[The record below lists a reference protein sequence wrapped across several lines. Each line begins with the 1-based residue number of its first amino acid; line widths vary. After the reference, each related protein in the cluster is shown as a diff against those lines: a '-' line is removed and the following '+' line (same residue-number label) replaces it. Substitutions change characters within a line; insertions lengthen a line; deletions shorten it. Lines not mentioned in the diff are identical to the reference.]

1 MDAGTA
7 KRLTPPSINYV
18 AGGCSWTAGR
28 APAICLLF
36 PDGRGAEPKAP
47 EAPAGPIVQ
56 ESFGRAAPTR
66 TNTYLLKDRHDEAL
80 FDYYMTSQL
89 ASVALDGTITPLGAP
104 AVHAP
109 PSVSPDGKYLL
120 VRVTHRPVLVSG
132 RAWRTSP

>member
-7 KRLTPPSINYV
+7 KRLTPPSVNYV

-28 APAICLLF
+28 APALCLLF
-36 PDGRGAEPKAP
+36 PEGRGAEPKTP

-56 ESFGRAAPTR
+56 ESYGRAVPAR
-66 TNTYLLKDRHDEAL
+66 TNTYLLKDRHDETL

-89 ASVALDGTITPLGAP
+89 ATVALDGKITPLGKP

-120 VRVTHRPVLVSG
+120 VAHDPSSVLVSG
-132 RAWRTSP
+132 RAWGTSP